1 MLTDSY
7 EIASAVDSDLPFTTR
22 VELKETNN
30 EIRERASWIFIQMAK
45 VSCGKRLLI
54 SEDIVKD
61 LAVLFDDSIE
71 KIRSNA
77 YEAMLYLSEQR
88 EGCEGVVNA
97 GTLEILVDKLI
108 SEKTERILV
117 LTLRLIQQ
125 LLGVEQGQVRALNTP
140 IISRV
145 KKLCESVSSELRR
158 LSCELLAAIGFA
170 YPGKKRVIEQGC
182 VGALAELLFDSISEV
197 RASALL
203 ALACLTIE
211 KTAKVEL
218 IEGQYLERIA
228 LMLDDESLQIRLNAI
243 QLIANVAEHPLAKL
257 EFQNSLD
264 RLRELLEND
273 AEIIKRFADRA
284 INVITWRP

>member
-1 MLTDSY
+1 
-7 EIASAVDSDLPFTTR
+7 
-22 VELKETNN
+22 
-30 EIRERASWIFIQMAK
+30 MAK
-45 VSCGKRLLI
+45 VACGKRLLI
-54 SEDIVKD
+54 SEEIVKD

-97 GTLEILVDKLI
+97 GILEILVDKLI

-140 IISRV
+140 IISRI

-228 LMLDDESLQIRLNAI
+228 LMLDDDSLQIRLNTI